1 MSGCSAVGCSN
12 RGDRGFFMKSF
23 PRNPER
29 RALWASQMN
38 RDRWQPTDNSRLC
51 EVHFDQDQWEKTRE
65 DGTRKLKCNAVPT
78 IFESSNHPPLPK
90 RPPEEPKFIDSA
102 TPKVNRLPADHSDT
116 STALIRSFKNSNL
129 HESNENSDRKTLVCS
144 AANCSSQF
152 EAHWLKSFFY
162 KFPLHDPVLLEKWLR
177 VCRKGWMPTAESVIC
192 RKHFSMDC
200 FDSNNGLLLKN
211 NAMPNI
217 HMNNDFDLDPIWE
230 PFNNKL
236 DKIVEITHPG
246 GNIYCRIC
254 ASNKSQ
260 NYFPIF
266 GDSNLAEKISRCLPV
281 IVLPTDNLPLY
292 ICQHCLYYLN
302 ISYKLIVGS
311 LRADMILRSKFNK
324 SKTPQGYKKPTRNA
338 SKVSEFKSME
348 TEEPVFRIDG
358 PIKCDLCND
367 FFEDMNMF
375 DRHIENSHLLKWR
388 CSFCDH
394 SFETSHELL
403 AHKTLNHS
411 GKILACDNC
420 VKIEELWD
428 DAPDTINSESK
439 IPQLT
444 SNYPDISLPL
454 NRLLEKSSKSSNNLS
469 KLNCTKCKIVFVDE
483 KQFRTHHITHLP
495 RRVKCSLCQK
505 WCQSVFEYLTHKRAA
520 HNQLKKKNSNSR
532 NVVHVCKYCNKVFLR
547 KQKLMIHMRVHKQVM
562 LKDPSVT
569 VYKCVTCPKIFVD
582 KVLYQKHRNVH
593 DPACWDKFRCEI
605 CSRAFGDR
613 FKLKLHQTIHNG
625 TKPYQCDICGH
636 TFNRNANMIR
646 HRAKHSEHT
655 CHLCDNVF
663 KSVQILRKHLRD
675 VHGKTVKF
683 AKSNSKVKQDGSQSK
698 SSRDVFICRYCG
710 KQLTSY
716 YSLLDHERIHTGDK
730 PFVCHHCGKSFRSIT
745 ARWDHMVRHE
755 KGNYIC
761 ELCGKVLSNKLNL
774 KSHLR
779 KHAAIEQRRFECK
792 ECGKL
797 FYVRGRLNAHLGAS
811 KERVRWRRGANR
823 VAERGRAGA
832 IGGHRRGIDRRFAP
846 DWQFPSQSHQYRL
859 QPGSI
864 SPTIG
869 PQFAD
874 QSLGKCRR
882 KYPIETSSWSNL
894 AKVRPSWLAAEEPFR
909 LFKWVRAAKQ

>member
-29 RALWASQMN
+29 RALWASQTN
-38 RDRWQPTDNSRLC
+38 RDGWQPTDNSRLC

-78 IFESSNHPPLPK
+78 IFETSIHSPLRK
-90 RPPEEPKFIDSA
+90 KCPEEPKFIA
-102 TPKVNRLPADHSDT
+102 TPNVTRLPVNHSDT
-116 STALIRSFKNSNL
+116 STAFIKSFNVPNSNL
-129 HESNENSDRKTLVCS
+129 DGKTLVCS

-152 EAHWLKSFFY
+152 EARWLKSFFY
-162 KFPLHDPVLLEKWLR
+162 EFPLHDPVLLEKWLT
-177 VCRKGWMPTAESVIC
+177 VCRKGWIPSAQSVIC

-211 NAMPNI
+211 NAIPNI
-217 HMNNDFDLDPIWE
+217 HLNNDFDLDPIWE
-230 PFNNKL
+230 PLN
-236 DKIVEITHPG
+236 DKVGNIVETNESED
-246 GNIYCRIC
+246 NIYCRIC
-254 ASNKSQ
+254 ASSKSQ

-302 ISYKLIVGS
+302 VSYKLIICS
-311 LRADMILRSKFNK
+311 LRADTILRSKFGESN
-324 SKTPQGYKKPTRNA
+324 TPKWYKKPTRDA
-338 SKVSEFKSME
+338 SKVSKHKSME
-348 TEEPVFRIDG
+348 KEEPIFRING
-358 PIKCDLCND
+358 PIKCDLCDD

-375 DRHIENSHLLKWR
+375 DRHIETFHLLKWR

-403 AHKTLNHS
+403 AHKMLNHS
-411 GKILACDNC
+411 GRILACKNC
-420 VKIEELWD
+420 EKVKVEEIFC
-428 DAPDTINSESK
+428 DAPGILSSESM
-439 IPQLT
+439 IPQLA
-444 SNYPDISLPL
+444 SNVGHLDISLPL
-454 NRLLEKSSKSSNNLS
+454 NLKKSSELRNNLS
-469 KLNCTKCKIVFVDE
+469 KLNCTKCKIVFVDA
-483 KQFRTHHITHLP
+483 KQFRTHHIIHLP
-495 RRVKCSLCQK
+495 RRVKCSLCQRR
-505 WCQSVFEYLTHKRAA
+505 CQSVFEYLMHKRVA
-520 HNQLKKKNSNSR
+520 HNQLKTKIPSPR
-532 NVVHVCKYCNKVFLR
+532 NDLHNCKYCNKVFLR
-547 KQKLMIHMRVHKQVM
+547 KQKLMIHMRVHKQEM
-562 LKDPSVT
+562 LNDPSVT

-593 DPACWDKFRCEI
+593 DPACWNRFRCEI
-605 CSRAFGDR
+605 CCRAFGDR
-613 FKLKLHQTIHNG
+613 FKLKSHETIHNG

-646 HRAKHSEHT
+646 HRAKHSEQT
-655 CHLCDNVF
+655 CRFCDNVF
-663 KSVQILRKHLRD
+663 KSMQILRKHLRD
-675 VHGKTVKF
+675 VHGETFKS
-683 AKSNSKVKQDGSQSK
+683 AKRNSKVEQDGRQGK
-698 SSRDVFICRYCG
+698 NSRDVFICRYCG

-730 PFVCHHCGKSFRSIT
+730 PFVCHHCGKFFRSIT

-797 FYVRGRLNAHLGAS
+797 FYVRGRLDAHLGAS
-811 KERVRWRRGANR
+811 KERARWRRGANR

-882 KYPIETSSWSNL
+882 KYPIETSPWSNL
-894 AKVRPSWLAAEEPFR
+894 AKARRSWLAAEELFR
-909 LFKWVRAAKQ
+909 LFRWVRAARR